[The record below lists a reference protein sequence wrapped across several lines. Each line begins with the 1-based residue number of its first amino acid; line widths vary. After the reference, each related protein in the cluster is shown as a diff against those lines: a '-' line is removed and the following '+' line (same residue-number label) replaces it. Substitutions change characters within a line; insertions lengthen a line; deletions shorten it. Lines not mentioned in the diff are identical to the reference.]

1 MREGRGPLTHHV
13 SPLTGIPPYSTDR
26 PTLETDSPDSGAL
39 PQRRSPK
46 LLQPNRS
53 EFDLA
58 ALAEQSEVSVQ
69 FTPAGETF
77 VRSHSADK
85 RKLDDF
91 IGGET
96 NQGH

>member
-1 MREGRGPLTHHV
+1 MRDWRRGGARPTLTHHV
-13 SPLTGIPPYSTDR
+13 SPLTGIPPYSTTDRLSR
-26 PTLETDSPDSGAL
+26 PTLPH
-39 PQRRSPK
+39 RRSPK

>member
-1 MREGRGPLTHHV
+1 MREGRAHTDAPRIPSHWHPTVLHGP
-13 SPLTGIPPYSTDR
+13 
-26 PTLETDSPDSGAL
+26 TDSR